1 MKVETRHNY
10 STLANSC
17 QSGSAPKC
25 FKINASAFH
34 AQTSCLNSAAHSS
47 IDFERCDLFR
57 FTPQN
62 IIFAPL
68 IKRAKINFL
77 SSSSVTVPFNNV
89 PVVIQIKAE
98 PDLPVNSGHNGVYYE
113 YDEPLLACAL
123 CSFVSTHDFD
133 SSVLFDNAGIQEIC
147 EVQEIPQIPTYMLL
161 PLMYQLTA
169 RLGTLGNL
177 DDLVLKTNAGREHPF
192 HMLPILFAL
201 KKAQLDCKY
210 I

>member
-147 EVQEIPQIPTYMLL
+147 EVVVQEIPQIPTYMLL
-161 PLMYQLTA
+161 PLMYQPDSAPWGIWT
-169 RLGTLGNL
+169 T
-177 DDLVLKTNAGREHPF
+177 
-192 HMLPILFAL
+192 
-201 KKAQLDCKY
+201 
-210 I
+210 